1 MSTVMGKENKVDAL
15 ISELIQKFD
24 LFAEAVQKLVS
35 AFDRLVC
42 RVNKLSSAIDNVD
55 NFKPASGQKLK

>member
-35 AFDRLVC
+35 AFDRLEC
-42 RVNKLSSAIDNVD
+42 RVNKLSSAINNVY
-55 NFKPASGQKLK
+55 NFKPASGQKN